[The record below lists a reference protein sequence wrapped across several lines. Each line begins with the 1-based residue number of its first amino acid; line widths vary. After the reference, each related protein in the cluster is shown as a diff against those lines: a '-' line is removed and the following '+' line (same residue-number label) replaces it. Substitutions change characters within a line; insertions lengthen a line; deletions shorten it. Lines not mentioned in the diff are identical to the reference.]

1 MRALVSSWRWPSAIA
16 ATVIVAALATVA
28 VANHNPGHKVLKG
41 KAPLKTVVV
50 TGTQDSFV
58 DTNEWTNFPGAKA
71 KIKVPDGGRAL
82 IVARF
87 TAETVCSSFAPD
99 HCSARI
105 LIGGREGLPASGRD
119 FHIDSNYGSET
130 DESEKAHAMDRSLEV
145 GPGRHI
151 VKVQGAAMGGMLLRI
166 DDWSL
171 TVETIAK

>member
-16 ATVIVAALATVA
+16 ATVIVAAVATVA
-28 VANHNPGHKVLKG
+28 LANHNPEHRVQKG
-41 KAPLKTVVV
+41 KAPVKTVVV
-50 TGTQDSFV
+50 TGTEASTISLNQWK
-58 DTNEWTNFPGAKA
+58 NIPGAKA
-71 KIKVPDGGRAL
+71 KIKVPAGGRAL
-82 IVARF
+82 IIARF

-119 FHIDSNYGSET
+119 FHIDSNYGGET
-130 DESEKAHAMDRSLEV
+130 DESEKAHAMDRSLAV
-145 GPGRHI
+145 GPGKHI
-151 VKVQGAAMGGMLLRI
+151 VKVQGAAMGGMVLRV